1 MYKFSKNIQGASSE
15 ESFGSIFKRSPN
27 GNALSFELADS
38 EKSYQSASKAVS
50 ALISH
55 ARKDPRCM
63 NCIPNLADDFANNFP
78 GETVGLVTDTNKRT
92 CSEGNIVQNI
102 MNSKPSPSL
111 DQSIIC
117 KCKNSIIF

>member
-63 NCIPNLADDFANNFP
+63 NCIPNLADDFAM
-78 GETVGLVTDTNKRT
+78 KRIWRFRKKSADFAYYT
-92 CSEGNIVQNI
+92 SR
-102 MNSKPSPSL
+102 
-111 DQSIIC
+111 
-117 KCKNSIIF
+117 